1 MEDDGIDGFED
12 FDDLDV
18 SGPTAAATD
27 ARQAG
32 DDAVDGLDKITA
44 QMSGGEHRP
53 EQQEMCRAV
62 AEALVT
68 RRHLVVQAGTGTGKS
83 LAYLV
88 PAALSGRKVVVA
100 TATKALQDQLAE
112 KDLPLV
118 EAGLGLPAPLDF
130 AVLKGR
136 SNYLCRQR
144 VAEVGSGGIQPE
156 LGDQGSGRADETEA
170 SAGVGADAERPDAT
184 AAAPEGLVD
193 EVRRLVAWSQTSAS
207 GDRADL
213 SFEPSDRA
221 WNMVSVGPR
230 ECPGA
235 FNCPS
240 GGRCF
245 AEAARDRAA
254 SADVVVVNTHLYG
267 AHLASGGAVL
277 PEHDVVVFDEAHE
290 LEEVMTSSL
299 GVEVTPGRFRAIVT
313 AARPLVDERDRE
325 LLDSLATVGD
335 QLGTLL
341 GDRVG
346 TRVLHDEARPPV
358 DDRELAELL
367 DRAAEVSRRVIDALR
382 RTGGQRSFL
391 ADDGDAADPDL
402 SSRKTRTLQAVAH
415 LAEDLH
421 RLVSRTDGE
430 VAWVDGT
437 RRSVRLRLSPI
448 DVGPVLAGMLWGEV
462 TSVLTSATIPPR
474 IVERV
479 GLEPY
484 PSEELNVGSPFD
496 YRSHALLYVAR
507 HLPDRR
513 APGADEAL
521 HEELAQLLDAAGGR
535 TLALFT
541 SRRATEAAAAALAPE
556 LPYTLLLQGDLP
568 KGRLLEE
575 FARGRDLLSLRHPR
589 LLARGG
595 HPGPCAVTR
604 DDRPPPLPT
613 ARRSPAPGAAGPG
626 GRARL
631 LRRRPPAGR
640 HDAGAGVGAADP
652 QRGRPGRRRRARP
665 PPRHRVVPR
674 RPAGDA
680 AAHAPQRGHL
690 RGRDLPA
697 AGARG
702 RRLSGGSSGGST
714 RLFGQAGEVEGEL
727 AVRGARAGGGD
738 AGDPAARHPAQL
750 VPVEGVG
757 PLVGAH
763 VADDETRLGEHPEV
777 ARDALPGDVETSGD
791 VVGAQVPA
799 PVVEDAEDAAAG
811 LIGECLEGEVQG
823 RRVGDGLE
831 VWRVGSGHG
840 GLGPAGTRG
849 GHSQNCKHN
858 R

>member
-1 MEDDGIDGFED
+1 MEDSWDGPE
-12 FDDLDV
+12 DLDDFEGLDV
-18 SGPTAAATD
+18 IGSGGGSAEN

-32 DDAVDGLDKITA
+32 DDAVHGLDKITA
-44 QMSGGEHRP
+44 QMAGGEHRP

-68 RRHLVVQAGTGTGKS
+68 RTHLVVQAGTGTGKS

-118 EAGLGLPAPLDF
+118 EAGLGLPVPLDF

-156 LGDQGSGRADETEA
+156 LGDAGSGRADEAEA
-170 SAGVGADAERPDAT
+170 GAGADAERPDAT
-184 AAAPEGLVD
+184 TTPPEGLVD

-267 AHLASGGAVL
+267 AHLASGGVVL
-277 PEHDVVVFDEAHE
+277 PEHDVVVFDEAHD

-335 QLGTLL
+335 RLGALL

-346 TRVLHDEARPPV
+346 TRVLHDDARPPV
-358 DDRELAELL
+358 DDRELAEVL
-367 DRAAEVSRRVIDALR
+367 DRAAEISRRVIDALR
-382 RTGGQRSFL
+382 RTGSQRSFL
-391 ADDGDAADPDL
+391 ADDGDASDPDR
-402 SSRKTRTLQAVAH
+402 SSRKTRTLQAAAH

-421 RLVSRTDGE
+421 RLVARTDGE

-448 DVGPVLAGMLWGEV
+448 DVGPALAGMLWGEV

-513 APGADEAL
+513 APGAEEAL

-541 SRRATEAAAAALAPE
+541 SRRATEAAAEALAPE

-575 FARGRDLLSLRHPR
+575 FARDETSCLFATLGFWQGVDIPGRALSLVTIDRLPFPR
-589 LLARGG
+589 PDDPLLQ
-595 HPGPCAVTR
+595 
-604 DDRPPPLPT
+604 
-613 ARRSPAPGAAGPG
+613 ARR
-626 GRARL
+626 
-631 LRRRPPAGR
+631 
-640 HDAGAGVGAADP
+640 D
-652 QRGRPGRRRRARP
+652 
-665 PPRHRVVPR
+665 
-674 RPAGDA
+674 
-680 AAHAPQRGHL
+680 
-690 RGRDLPA
+690 
-697 AGARG
+697 
-702 RRLSGGSSGGST
+702 
-714 RLFGQAGEVEGEL
+714 
-727 AVRGARAGGGD
+727 RAGGRSFSVVDLPRAATLLAQGSGRLIRNAED
-738 AGDPAARHPAQL
+738 RGVVAVLDPRLATASYR
-750 VPVEGVG
+750 GV
-757 PLVGAH
+757 LLAM
-763 VADDETRLGEHPEV
+763 
-777 ARDALPGDVETSGD
+777 LPPMRRSVDISEVETFLRRALLED
-791 VVGAQVPA
+791 GA
-799 PVVEDAEDAAAG
+799 
-811 LIGECLEGEVQG
+811 
-823 RRVGDGLE
+823 
-831 VWRVGSGHG
+831 
-840 GLGPAGTRG
+840 
-849 GHSQNCKHN
+849 
-858 R
+858 